1 MNHQLTAI
9 ATPSAPSATTAQ
21 MTEIITRA
29 LPEGGIDRMTDERI
43 EEILAVPALTAHL

>member
-1 MNHQLTAI
+1 MNTQTA
-9 ATPSAPSATTAQ
+9 APTTTTAPAPA
-21 MTEIITRA
+21 TELAGIITRT